1 MTSRLNLPSRRENVS
16 AAAQL
21 ATVKSSD
28 KLGRVRSVEVPGHH
42 AYRLVLL
49 SRLDS
54 APNTIIAE
62 CLMQTKIG
70 MIPCKGN
77 GRTTVC
83 FHALA
88 AARVAAEKCG
98 AKVVGWLADEKDA
111 ERSLNLKQFAGCK
124 IGRVTPKVVGRVVS
138 KSSFWFLWR

>member
-1 MTSRLNLPSRRENVS
+1 MTSRLNLSSRRQNVT

-42 AYRLVLL
+42 TYRLVLL

-77 GRTTVC
+77 GRTTTC
-83 FHALA
+83 YHSLA
-88 AARVAAEKCG
+88 AVRVAAEECG
-98 AKVVGWLADEKDA
+98 ARVVGWFADEKDA

-124 IGRVTPKVVGRVVS
+124 IGRVVPKIVGKTIN
-138 KSSFWFLWR
+138 KSAVGFLWR